1 MKPEGEPEVIEYQ
14 LIQQQAHELELRAEH
29 ERLVREARQAR
40 RLRRRPVAAR
50 FQRRPVRQPE
60 C

>member
-1 MKPEGEPEVIEYQ
+1 MIEYEI
-14 LIQQQAHELELRAEH
+14 IQQHAHELEARAEH
-29 ERLVREARQAR
+29 ERLAREAKEAR

-50 FQRRPVRQPE
+50 FQRRPVRQTE

>member
-1 MKPEGEPEVIEYQ
+1 MIEYQ
-14 LIQQQAHELELRAEH
+14 TFQQQAHELADRAEH
-29 ERLVREARQAR
+29 ERLVREARQAA

-50 FQRRPVRQPE
+50 FQRRAVKQHA

>member
-1 MKPEGEPEVIEYQ
+1 MIEYEI
-14 LIQQQAHELELRAEH
+14 IQQQAHELEARAEH
-29 ERLVREARQAR
+29 ERLVREAKEAL

-50 FQRRPVRQPE
+50 FQRRPVRQTE

>member
-1 MKPEGEPEVIEYQ
+1 MIEYQ
-14 LIQQQAHELELRAEH
+14 LIQQQAHELEARAEH
-29 ERLVREARQAR
+29 ERLVREAKQVA

>member
-1 MKPEGEPEVIEYQ
+1 MIEYQ
-14 LIQQQAHELELRAEH
+14 LIQQQAHELADRAEH
-29 ERLVREARQAR
+29 DRLVREAKQAG

-50 FQRRPVRQPE
+50 FARRSVKQTA